1 MFSENQ
7 KISMRQTFRLFSYDL
22 IGMSTLLLPTFLAD
36 YAGCDGIFAIFIG
49 TLAALCYVTYLN
61 WVIRGMGNDLLTYC
75 KEAVPVLME
84 KLVLVWLL
92 FQAVIVAGYTAYVF
106 ANLMN
111 KSLLKEETFWLV
123 LIVSLAIAGYGI
135 IGEMEGRAR
144 IYEVLFW
151 FILIPLVLMLIS
163 AGKEVDTDYW
173 TPIFT
178 SDIWS
183 TAQASYLVFIFF
195 GTVSWMLLMS
205 GYVKKEDRE
214 HRLARS
220 IKCAVI
226 FAAVVLASLYLLLL
240 GTFGNGALA
249 NMDYPAVTFM
259 STVQITGGFLK
270 RADALMQGV
279 WFFTLFALLNTNL
292 FYGMTVLKEFVGLKG
307 KKRYML
313 ILLAATF
320 AVAALFYLSKECG
333 RLFIG
338 YWRYAGMPLLI
349 LVPGSLLLFG
359 RKHNKGGA
367 K

>member
-1 MFSENQ
+1 
-7 KISMRQTFRLFSYDL
+7 MRQTFRLFSYDL

-36 YAGCDGIFAIFIG
+36 YAGCDGIFAILIG

-61 WVIRGMGNDLLTYC
+61 WVIRGMGQDLLSYC
-75 KEAVPVLME
+75 KKSVPVLLE

-92 FQAVIVAGYTAYVF
+92 LQAVIVAGYTAFVF

-111 KSLLKEETFWLV
+111 RSLLKEETFWLV
-123 LIVSLAIAGYGI
+123 LIVILAIAGYGI

-151 FILIPLVLMLIS
+151 FILIPLILMFVS
-163 AGKEVDTDYW
+163 ALKEVDTDYW
-173 TPIFT
+173 TPVFT
-178 SDIWS
+178 GDTWN
-183 TAQASYLVFIFF
+183 TVRAGYLVFIFF
-195 GTVSWMLLMS
+195 GTVFWMLLLT
-205 GYVKKEDRE
+205 GYVKKEDQKF
-214 HRLARS
+214 RLARS
-220 IKCAVI
+220 VKCALT
-226 FAAVVLASLYLLLL
+226 FAAVVLAALYLILL
-240 GTFGNGALA
+240 GTFGSGALA

-292 FYGMTVLKEFVGLKG
+292 FYGMTVLKEFVGMKG

-313 ILLAATF
+313 MLLVATF
-320 AVAALFYLSKECG
+320 AVAALFYLSKDCG

-338 YWRYAGMPLLI
+338 YWRYVGMPLLI
-349 LVPGSLLLFG
+349 LVPGLLLLF
-359 RKHNKGGA
+359 RRTHRKGGG